1 MAILIH
7 FYDDYS
13 SCQANY
19 EIWSI
24 SNILRAQ
31 LWDIKRIVVKRY
43 AFSSKSC
50 KYLQLLMLG
59 NRSLIG

>member
-1 MAILIH
+1 MTTLIH
-7 FYDDYS
+7 FYNDHS
-13 SCQANY
+13 CCQANY

-24 SNILRAQ
+24 PNILSAQ

-59 NRSLIG
+59 NRSLIR